1 MSLEAMLALV
11 VRHLDQAGIPY
22 MVVGSAASSLHGEPR
37 TTRDVDLV
45 IDPSPEALTD
55 LVSRLIAA
63 DFYLD
68 ADVAAQALRERG
80 QFNAVERR
88 TGWKTDFIIHS
99 RRPHSVA
106 AFERRQTAEVQG
118 QQVSFASAED
128 TVVSK
133 LERARAGES
142 ERQLRDVRSI
152 LAVSGDRLDLAYIER
167 WVTALDLQDQWSMV
181 AAARQND
188 SILPRD
194 P

>member
-1 MSLEAMLALV
+1 MLALV
-11 VRHLDQAGIPY
+11 VQHLDRAGIPY

-45 IDPSPEALTD
+45 IDPSRKALTD

-80 QFNAVERR
+80 QFNAVERG
-88 TGWKTDFIIHS
+88 TGWKADFIIRD

-106 AFERRQTAEVQG
+106 AFGRRQTAEVQG
-118 QQVSFASAED
+118 RQVSFASAED

-133 LERARAGES
+133 LEWARAGES
-142 ERQLRDVRSI
+142 ERQLRDIQSI

-167 WVTALDLQDQWSMV
+167 WVAALDLQDQWSMV
-181 AAARQND
+181 AAARRND
-188 SILPRD
+188 SIQPRD
-194 P
+194 Q